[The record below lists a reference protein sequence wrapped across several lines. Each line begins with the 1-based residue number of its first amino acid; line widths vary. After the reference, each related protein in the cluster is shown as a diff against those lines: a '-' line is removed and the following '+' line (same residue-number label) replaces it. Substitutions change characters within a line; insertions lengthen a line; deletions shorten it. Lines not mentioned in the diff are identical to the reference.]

1 MHFALPYNAQ
11 TKPVERDF
19 LKIKT
24 FLSKGF
30 TGYRGGKIT
39 ERPEKLK
46 QEIKNNKIM
55 PFDEFKVLFDDY
67 IENYLNKKP
76 SGGKVLQGKSP
87 DELWSEEFKIKKVIS
102 NDALKL
108 FCMRTSKDV
117 KIGRNGVYD
126 SQFGI
131 TYWGEWMICEKGRKV
146 FLRRDIKAFQEAWV
160 FDAKTEEFLGKAN
173 SFQEVSFLAKTD
185 IEKET
190 YRKALAIKKKE
201 DKMMKNYIRF
211 DSIPSNQSIVENLI
225 ASLDTTEFKSNVKVS
240 RIANTSMD
248 KVAQKVKKEA
258 ALKTSSLKMNYETPI
273 QPKRRIFLTESEK
286 RRWEE
291 QQAKLAQ
298 NA

>member
-1 MHFALPYNAQ
+1 MNNYSIKLDKNKEKSLKEFFVNDNATISEQ
-11 TKPVERDF
+11 QYAFWRAKTPKYTAVFYTSGKF
-19 LKIKT
+19 LIQG
-24 FLSKGF
+24 SD
-30 TGYRGGKIT
+30 IT
-39 ERPEKLK
+39 T
-46 QEIKNNKIM
+46 I
-55 PFDEFKVLFDDY
+55 V
-67 IENYLNKKP
+67 
-76 SGGKVLQGKSP
+76 
-87 DELWSEEFKIKKVIS
+87 
-102 NDALKL
+102 
-108 FCMRTSKDV
+108 
-117 KIGRNGVYD
+117 
-126 SQFGI
+126 
-131 TYWGEWMICEKGRKV
+131 
-146 FLRRDIKAFQEAWV
+146 
-160 FDAKTEEFLGKAN
+160 AKTEEFLGKAN

-225 ASLDTTEFKSNVKVS
+225 ASLDTTEFKSSVKVS

-258 ALKTSSLKMNYETPI
+258 ALKASSLKISYETPI